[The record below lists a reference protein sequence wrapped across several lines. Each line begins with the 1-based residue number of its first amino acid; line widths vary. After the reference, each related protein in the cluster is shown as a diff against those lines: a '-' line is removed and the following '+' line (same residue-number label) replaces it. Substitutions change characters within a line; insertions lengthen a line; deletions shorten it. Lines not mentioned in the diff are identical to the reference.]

1 MTPTLPIDVIIPGV
15 GRVKKQSGVRTK
27 AERDDLI
34 AMLRLLPKQGY
45 VDLTRDIKA
54 GRQKLLDVYAHFT
67 AGTLDELRGPR
78 DDAQLEPL
86 LEKWL
91 EEADVAES
99 TRLQRHDSFTY
110 LKRCM
115 RGRPLLRD
123 LPVLLTE
130 FRAQC
135 VALGH
140 ATTFNRTKSA
150 AQAFLRDTIGRH
162 TTAWA
167 RVSDVPT
174 MKEAKRGR
182 QGLTVAEAIRVREQL
197 AARSAKAARI
207 WWAMCLTGMGPKE
220 LFTDGFE
227 VLHDRI
233 RIHGAKRAGRE
244 RDVPLVDYPTRPEL
258 TRWGFTSAL
267 RRIGLTPYQAR
278 KTFDRWLQDAGIPRV
293 RRKRYLGHGKRDVTD
308 DYEFYEVT
316 EYLRDDAAKLRAA
329 LGPQKLKLVQ

>member
-1 MTPTLPIDVIIPGV
+1 MTQSLPIDVIIPGV

-27 AERDDLI
+27 AERDDLV

-45 VDLTRDIKA
+45 AELARDIKA
-54 GRQKLLDVYAHFT
+54 GRRKLLDVYAHFT
-67 AGTLDELRGPR
+67 AGTLEELRGPR
-78 DDAQLEPL
+78 GEALLEPL

-91 EEADVAES
+91 GEAEVAES
-99 TRLQRHDSFTY
+99 TRLQRRDSFAY
-110 LKRCM
+110 LKKCM
-115 RGRPLLRD
+115 RGKPLLRD
-123 LPVLLTE
+123 LPALLTE

-135 VALGH
+135 VARGH
-140 ATTFNRTKSA
+140 ATTFNRAKSA
-150 AQAFLRDTIGRH
+150 AQAFLRDMIGRH
-162 TTAWA
+162 TNAWA

-182 QGLTVAEAIRVREQL
+182 QGLTVAEALGIREQL
-197 AARSAKAARI
+197 AARSPKAARI

-220 LFTDGFE
+220 LFVDGFD
-227 VLHDRI
+227 VLEDRI

-244 RDVPLVDYPTRPEL
+244 RDVPLIDYPTRPEL

-308 DYEFYEVT
+308 DYEFYEIS
-316 EYLRDDAAKLRAA
+316 EYLGDDAAKLRAL
-329 LGPQKLKLVQ
+329 LGPQKLKVVK